1 MSTFTFW
8 RDYTGHTVTIETDA
22 DLPPDI
28 LRRLGITR
36 ADIPVVPH
44 IDAAI
49 LVQIEGGGKLRMAE
63 WHTCATT
70 HCRGGW
76 AITLAGV
83 AGAALEDKIGSA
95 GAGVLIYAV
104 SRPGVPIPDFYC
116 SDAAAMADLRA
127 CAARDPL
134 P

>member
-1 MSTFTFW
+1 MSAFKFW
-8 RDYTGHTVTIETDA
+8 PNSDGRPVTIETDA
-22 DLPPDI
+22 DLTPDT

-49 LVQIEGGGKLRMAE
+49 LVQIEGGGKLRMAD

-70 HCRGGW
+70 HCRGCW

-95 GAGVLIYAV
+95 AAGVLIYAV
-104 SRPGVPIPDFYC
+104 SRPGVPLPDFY
-116 SDAAAMADLRA
+116 SWHGATMRQPEIHP
-127 CAARDPL
+127 RE
-134 P
+134 